1 MNRRQF
7 IESSALAV
15 AGAFAYAPRSA
26 RAADAVIDVLVNE
39 ELGTIIPDFY
49 GHFVEHLGAVVYD
62 GIWVGEGSKIANV
75 GGIRK
80 SIVDHL
86 ARIKAPV
93 IRYPGGCFADS
104 YNWRDGIGERSK
116 RPRRTNFWHGVNG
129 KDVPIDSTSRF
140 EPNEFGTNEFL
151 QFCKLTGARPYLA
164 ANVRGLNAND
174 FWEWVEYCNAPPAS
188 TTLANLR
195 ASGSAGSREPFR
207 VEFWG
212 IGNESWGCGGEMTP
226 EEYSQEFRK
235 VTAAYP
241 PFDVPLKF
249 IGAVGNRT

>member
-1 MNRRQF
+1 M
-7 IESSALAV
+7 
-15 AGAFAYAPRSA
+15 
-26 RAADAVIDVLVNE
+26 LVNE
-39 ELGTIIPDFY
+39 ELGTILPAFS

-62 GIWVGEGSKIANV
+62 GIWVGEGSKVANV

-86 ARIKAPV
+86 ARIKSPV

-116 RPRRTNFWHGVNG
+116 RPRRTNFWY
-129 KDVPIDSTSRF
+129 
-140 EPNEFGTNEFL
+140 
-151 QFCKLTGARPYLA
+151 GA
-164 ANVRGLNAND
+164 
-174 FWEWVEYCNAPPAS
+174 EYCNAPPAS
-188 TTLANLR
+188 ATLANLR

-235 VTAAYP
+235 FTAAYP